1 MALGNP
7 RMTAARALALAW
19 VIATATTGC
28 LPTGAKVPT
37 TPASKAPAKATR
49 PTQIAPGSFQSTK
62 IRVQKVRNFLF
73 KEKATGKVLD
83 PAIAQTRAEAEV
95 DLETGDMDELVY
107 DNGKLRYAFYGRT
120 AEEQPYVVERAVAQ
134 ADYEALEDGLD
145 ADGFWGFDKK
155 TWHQEQRIPFYYVLY
170 TVGDAGYEASFTPT
184 LSRLKKTG
192 PLIDAYIDQ
201 MGGSARLPAGTKQMA
216 FAQQGYNGQIIV
228 SVADQAADRAGD
240 AVDTPFKLTGAKVDA
255 GKGAVDALI
264 GPTENAFTYD
274 QPKAN
279 GAFMNVSVTLTGAD
293 GRVVKTI
300 LPIRALR

>member
-7 RMTAARALALAW
+7 RMTAARTLALAW
-19 VIATATTGC
+19 ALASFTSGC
-28 LPTGAKVPT
+28 LPTAPKPPVAT
-37 TPASKAPAKATR
+37 ASKAPAKATR
-49 PTQIAPGSFQSTK
+49 PTQIPAGSFQTTK

-73 KEKATGKVLD
+73 TEKATGKILD
-83 PAIAQTRAEAEV
+83 PAIAQTRAEADV
-95 DLETGDMDELVY
+95 DLQTGDMDELVY

-120 AEEQPYVVERAVAQ
+120 TEEQPYVVEREVGK
-134 ADYEALEDGLD
+134 ADYEAMEDGLD

-184 LSRLKKTG
+184 LGRLKKTG
-192 PLIDAYIDQ
+192 PIFDGYIDQ
-201 MGGSARLPAGTKQMA
+201 MGGGARLPAGTKQMS

-255 GKGAVDALI
+255 GKGVVDALI

-293 GRVVKTI
+293 GRVVKTV
-300 LPIRALR
+300 LPIRALK